1 MPGSRL
7 PYVTSDPTIVLLLL
21 QVLGLRKQSE
31 EASLLPCLI
40 GMSTRSERDMDEEDE
55 EDGTVG
61 IGELR
66 YGCTITV
73 EKAHFVRDAP
83 FMNIFMDILT
93 LMKCRMRLPIAW
105 EWYSCAI
112 SSAWLKSMRSL
123 PDIFSREL

>member
-40 GMSTRSERDMDEEDE
+40 GMSTQSDQDIDKEDE
-55 EDGTVG
+55 EHIDG

-73 EKAHFVRDAP
+73 EKAHFVRDYP
-83 FMNIFMDILT
+83 FINLLIGIHNLMN
-93 LMKCRMRLPIAW
+93 CRMRLPIAW
-105 EWYSCAI
+105 A
-112 SSAWLKSMRSL
+112 
-123 PDIFSREL
+123 